1 MLDLTGVLDLT
12 GAEDPQGMLL
22 WPAGSA
28 RQVAAAEELAADLL
42 GDDEQRWAH
51 TQAVAARAQQAAP
64 VLSADRVPVLLAA
77 AWLHDVGYAREL
89 RDTGFHP
96 LDGARYLSELGF
108 PALVAGLV
116 AHHSAARYVAQASG
130 LQEQM
135 RRYQEQEQIT
145 GPLADA
151 LTWADQTTRPTGQS
165 VDVQARLAEKLLRHG
180 LDSPNARAHPQR
192 GPAIE
197 QAVADTT
204 DRLLLRHAGRRLVNR

>member
-1 MLDLTGVLDLT
+1 MLDLTGAGDPH
-12 GAEDPQGMLL
+12 DPQGTLL
-22 WPAGSA
+22 VPAASA
-28 RQVAAAEELAADLL
+28 RLVVAAEELAEDLL

-51 TQAVAARAQQAAP
+51 TQAVAVRAQQAAP
-64 VLSADRVPVLLAA
+64 VLSDARVPVLLAA

-116 AHHSAARYVAQASG
+116 AHHSAARYVAQVRG
-130 LQEQM
+130 LEKQM
-135 RRYQEQEQIT
+135 RRYQQQEHTT

-151 LTWADQTTRPTGQS
+151 LTWADQTTSPTGQS
-165 VDVQARLAEKLLRHG
+165 VDVQTRSAEKLRRHG
-180 LDSPNARAHPQR
+180 PDSPNAQAHPQR
-192 GPAIE
+192 GPAVE

-204 DRLLLRHAGRRLVNR
+204 DRLLLRRAGRRRTQP